1 MKRIL
6 SVILILVLLV
16 SVSGCGGESNR
27 EYDEAEV
34 IREAKRLIPLSA
46 VLNEIYYG
54 KGIMASE
61 GSEGVGAYK
70 PALDSELKRYGFST
84 VEELKARTRVVFS
97 ASMSENMFSTV
108 LSAVSDED
116 DTIVG
121 YARYYQEKSDKG
133 EDLRFMVLTNYS
145 YVLKNTIEYGENITV
160 IGSVGQIV
168 KISVPVKLTREDGK
182 VKEKNITVDMIEEE
196 SGWRLASASYA
207 VYNESTD
214 RYEDLIEGLEEK

>member
-6 SVILILVLLV
+6 SVILILVLLI
-16 SVSGCGGESNR
+16 SVCGCGSESNR

-61 GSEGVGAYK
+61 DSEGVGAYK
-70 PALDSELKRYGFST
+70 PALDSELERYGFNT

-97 ASMSENMFSTV
+97 ASLSENIFSTV

-121 YARYYQEKSDKG
+121 YARYYQELSEKG
-133 EDLRFMVLTNYS
+133 EPLRFMVLTNYP
-145 YVLKNTIEYGENITV
+145 YVLKNTVEYGENITV
-160 IGSVGQIV
+160 IGSFGQIV

-196 SGWRLASASYA
+196 LGWRLASVSYA

-214 RYEDLIEGLEEK
+214 RYEDLLEGLK